1 MRTRIAALAVSLAL
15 LLAGCSTGA
24 SIGDPPRP
32 AVGQSKP
39 GTAGG
44 AAADAVTGAGMAANR
59 SVVSTGFL
67 DVTVTD
73 PVAAV
78 RDAVSIVERAGGR
91 IDARSEQPPNEFQQ
105 ASAQITARI
114 PSARLDA
121 TLEELKRLG
130 VVSSL
135 SLTATDVTQQTV
147 DLDARIESL
156 KSAVARLLE
165 LLAKATSSADLVAVE
180 TALSS
185 RQMELESL
193 QAQRLYL
200 TDQIN
205 LATVTVGLSTK
216 SPIPARGPTDFWGGV
231 VAGWLA
237 LLSFLGATVIA
248 VGVALPWL
256 LVGVVLALLV
266 LLPIRLARRRRS
278 RPSPS
283 PPAPSPPAPSP
294 PAATP
299 PAATET

>member
-24 SIGDPPRP
+24 SISDPPRP

-91 IDARSEQPPNEFQQ
+91 IDARSEQPPNEF
-105 ASAQITARI
+105 
-114 PSARLDA
+114 
-121 TLEELKRLG
+121 
-130 VVSSL
+130 SSL

-147 DLDARIESL
+147 DLDARIASL

-266 LLPIRLARRRRS
+266 LLAIRLARRRRS